1 MPFVANCQE
10 LDGLAEFME
19 DFEENDNLEEVRR
32 IRKISSLKREN
43 RRLRNS
49 VSFQIGLHLT
59 NAVRKPWK
67 IIVLPF
73 WNASEL
79 LSIHWLQRDTV
90 LSVEFESIMIR
101 WYGPANCFDRLLNFF
116 SIIKDSFQTGSKITH
131 LSDSIFG
138 FSGYWS
144 SILSQFLIAN
154 QWRAKGIVAA
164 SHRLASINIGASTM
178 LTLKCN
184 CALSPCLKT

>member
-67 IIVLPF
+67 IIVLPV

-79 LSIHWLQRDTV
+79 LSIH
-90 LSVEFESIMIR
+90 
-101 WYGPANCFDRLLNFF
+101 
-116 SIIKDSFQTGSKITH
+116 
-131 LSDSIFG
+131 
-138 FSGYWS
+138 
-144 SILSQFLIAN
+144 
-154 QWRAKGIVAA
+154 
-164 SHRLASINIGASTM
+164 
-178 LTLKCN
+178 
-184 CALSPCLKT
+184 